1 MQSMLVTKWNMNRFI
16 PYLLINQNNLKFIQI
31 IPILLSVITNF
42 SSAEFQS
49 TDSDELKWKKTNL
62 NVMSELQLNYL
73 IYDASIISFLNIDI
87 HIVSI
92 RGIYK
97 KRLITANN
105 AFKVYVSNKLTLHIK
120 LML

>member
-1 MQSMLVTKWNMNRFI
+1 MNRFI
-16 PYLLINQNNLKFIQI
+16 PYLLIHPNNLKFIKI

-87 HIVSI
+87 HIVSK
-92 RGIYK
+92 RYLQK
-97 KRLITANN
+97 KANN
-105 AFKVYVSNKLTLHIK
+105 G
-120 LML
+120 

>member
-1 MQSMLVTKWNMNRFI
+1 MLVTKWNMNRFI
-16 PYLLINQNNLKFIQI
+16 PYLLIHPNNLKFIKI

-73 IYDASIISFLNIDI
+73 IYDASIISFLNIEI
-87 HIVSI
+87 NIVPK
-92 RGIYK
+92 RCLPE
-97 KRLITANN
+97 RLIIVLNEA
-105 AFKVYVSNKLTLHIK
+105 VSKHFT
-120 LML
+120 

>member
-62 NVMSELQLNYL
+62 NMMSELQLNYL

-87 HIVSI
+87 HIVSK
-92 RGIYK
+92 RYLQK
-97 KRLITANN
+97 KANN
-105 AFKVYVSNKLTLHIK
+105 G
-120 LML
+120 